1 MTCVFLVQTASIV
14 LF

>member
-1 MTCVFLVQTASIV
+1 MTCVFLVQTASVV